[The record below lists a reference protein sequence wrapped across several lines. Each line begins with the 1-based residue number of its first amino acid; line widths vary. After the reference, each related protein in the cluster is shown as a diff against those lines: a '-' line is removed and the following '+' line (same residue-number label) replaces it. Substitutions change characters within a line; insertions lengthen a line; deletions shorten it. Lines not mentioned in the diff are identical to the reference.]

1 MNSKKQEAKI
11 FVSMLDELSEKFSQ
25 KINRIW
31 LFFEPKL
38 KNATLQLNATL
49 FPT

>member
-11 FVSMLDELSEKFSQ
+11 FGSMLDKLSEKFSP

-38 KNATLQLNATL
+38 NATLQLNATL